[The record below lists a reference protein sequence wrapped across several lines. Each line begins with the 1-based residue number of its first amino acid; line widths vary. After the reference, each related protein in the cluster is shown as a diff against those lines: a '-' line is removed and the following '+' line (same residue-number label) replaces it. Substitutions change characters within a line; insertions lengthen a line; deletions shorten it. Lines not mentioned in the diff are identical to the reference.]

1 MSKTDEL
8 MEDLERKAKEIN
20 HLLEQRVWRRI
31 DGSWTYKD
39 EVILKAKM
47 LNFMTGV
54 ERLWNLLKDS
64 GENKKS

>member
-1 MSKTDEL
+1 
-8 MEDLERKAKEIN
+8 MEDLERKVKEIN
-20 HLLEQRVWRRI
+20 HLLEERVWRRI

-64 GENKKS
+64 GESKKS